1 MLGDKKKSTIVPM
14 KYEKILNNK
23 YLNINSY
30 KKFDDYERLNKYI
43 KVLLRKNPQSILDI
57 GCSVGQLIYLLK
69 KEGYKGSY
77 LGIDKDKN
85 SINFAKK
92 QKIFS
97 SEEINFKVGDLF
109 QFKSNRKFDLIT
121 LWAIMGYCDDYKKI
135 YKKYI
140 KYIKKGSSISIFGI
154 FNRSPYDTIFRC
166 KDNKQAKKMN
176 PGFNSFSLQSHN
188 NYLKKLN
195 MIVSFDQFKIKRSIL
210 RNKKKPFNAYT
221 LSLKNGKVTVND
233 LNVKFDYYHILATK
247 K

>member
-1 MLGDKKKSTIVPM
+1 M
-14 KYEKILNNK
+14 
-23 YLNINSY
+23 
-30 KKFDDYERLNKYI
+30 
-43 KVLLRKNPQSILDI
+43 LRKNPQSILDI

-69 KEGYKGSY
+69 KKGYKGSY

-140 KYIKKGSSISIFGI
+140 RYIKKGSSISIFGI

-166 KDNKQAKKMN
+166 KDNIQAKKMN

-188 NYLKKLN
+188 NYLKK
-195 MIVSFDQFKIKRSIL
+195 IEYDS
-210 RNKKKPFNAYT
+210 
-221 LSLKNGKVTVND
+221 
-233 LNVKFDYYHILATK
+233 KF
-247 K
+247 